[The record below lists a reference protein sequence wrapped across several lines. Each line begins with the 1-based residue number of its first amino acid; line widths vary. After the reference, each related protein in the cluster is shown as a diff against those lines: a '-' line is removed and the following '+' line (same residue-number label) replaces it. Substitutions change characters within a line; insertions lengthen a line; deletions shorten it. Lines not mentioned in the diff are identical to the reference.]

1 MDWAAFEL
9 EGEGEGSIYSSI
21 HPNTKHQNKALATEV
36 VHFII
41 QDFCSRA

>member
-9 EGEGEGSIYSSI
+9 EGEGEECIYSSI
-21 HPNTKHQNKALATEV
+21 HPNNKHQNNAPATDV

-41 QDFCSRA
+41 QDICSRV